1 MVWTESENEL
11 KPFINEI
18 NKKHHSIK
26 LNFKFSQEKIEFLDT
41 LVYKDHINHLQTTLS
56 KKSTDRKNYL
66 HAKSAHPLSLKKS
79 IPYSQALRIRHVCS
93 TFGEYKKHSN
103 DLVKRFMEKGYKEN
117 IICNQIEK
125 VDNLERTTLLNKTNA
140 AWKNVI
146 PFSVRYSLI
155 LPNIRKIINKNW
167 HILNINNTFG
177 KVFKATPVNV
187 FHKNTSLR
195 QIIGTDTIS
204 HNPKLLKVNQT

>member
-1 MVWTESENEL
+1 MVWTKSENKL

-18 NKKHHSIK
+18 NRKHHSIK

-79 IPYSQALRIRHVCS
+79 IPYSQALTIKHVCS

-117 IICNQIEK
+117 IICNQIGK

-140 AWKNVI
+140 AWENVI

-155 LPNIRKIINKNW
+155 LRYSLIQSVTTKN
-167 HILNINNTFG
+167 F
-177 KVFKATPVNV
+177 
-187 FHKNTSLR
+187 
-195 QIIGTDTIS
+195 
-204 HNPKLLKVNQT
+204 

>member
-1 MVWTESENEL
+1 M
-11 KPFINEI
+11 
-18 NKKHHSIK
+18 
-26 LNFKFSQEKIEFLDT
+26 
-41 LVYKDHINHLQTTLS
+41 QTTLN
-56 KKSTDRKNYL
+56 KKPTDRENYL

-79 IPYSQALRIRHVCS
+79 IPYSQALRIKHVCS

-117 IICNQIEK
+117 ISCNQIEK

-155 LPNIRKIINKNW
+155 LPNIRKVINKNW
-167 HILNINNTFG
+167 HILNISNTFG
-177 KVFKATPVNV
+177 KVFKATPVNDLT
-187 FHKNTSLR
+187 KR
-195 QIIGTDTIS
+195 D
-204 HNPKLLKVNQT
+204 

>member
-1 MVWTESENEL
+1 
-11 KPFINEI
+11 
-18 NKKHHSIK
+18 
-26 LNFKFSQEKIEFLDT
+26 
-41 LVYKDHINHLQTTLS
+41 
-56 KKSTDRKNYL
+56 
-66 HAKSAHPLSLKKS
+66 
-79 IPYSQALRIRHVCS
+79 
-93 TFGEYKKHSN
+93 
-103 DLVKRFMEKGYKEN
+103 MEKGYKEN